1 MPSLAENL
9 SSVRSRIAAACR
21 RAGRDPSGV
30 TLVAVT
36 KTVGLEE
43 VRTLRD
49 LGVRDF
55 GENRV
60 QDGLPKA
67 LALPEARW
75 HFIGSLQRNKV
86 RKVLSGFHVVHSVD
100 SAELA
105 AQVARVA
112 EEATWHGEVL
122 LEVNV
127 AGEAQKGGIPAAEVE
142 AFVRGLKGLAVSGLM
157 TMAPLDP
164 DPEKA
169 RPVFRRLRELQGSL
183 GLRHLSMG
191 MSQDFEVAVEEG
203 ATMVRVG
210 TALFEGIDKV

>member
-1 MPSLAENL
+1 MPKLSDNLASVHFRVEAAC
-9 SSVRSRIAAACR
+9 VRSG
-21 RAGRDPSGV
+21 RAPSDV
-30 TLVAVT
+30 TLIAVT
-36 KTVGLEE
+36 KTVGSEE
-43 VRTLRD
+43 VRALHA
-49 LGVRDF
+49 LGVSDF

-67 LALPEARW
+67 LEIPEARW

-86 RKVLSGFHVVHSVD
+86 RKALSGFSVIHSVD

-105 AQVARVA
+105 EQVARVA
-112 EEATWHGEVL
+112 AETAWRGEVL
-122 LEVNV
+122 VEVNV
-127 AGEAQKGGIPAAEVE
+127 AGEGQKGGIPLAETE
-142 AFVRGLKGLAVSGLM
+142 GFVRGLQGLKVSGLM
-157 TMAPLDP
+157 TMAPLDA

-169 RPVFRRLRELQGSL
+169 RPAFRKLRELRDAL

-210 TALFEGIDKV
+210 TALFEGLA